1 MSSLARKH
9 IQNGLEISRNQAS
22 LLKNLFTLFRKQ
34 RIGPKTLPREI
45 VAREDEE
52 EETSE
57 VEGAETTSPKDQI
70 CSASIVERLGTG
82 MERLGTHQISVGLRV
97 TPSKT
102 SITRRKMTVKI
113 KMLVN
118 LLILL
123 LLHIVILDLMK

>member
-9 IQNGLEISRNQAS
+9 IQTGLERSTNQAS
-22 LLKNLFTLFRKQ
+22 LSKNPLALFRKQ
-34 RIGPKTLPREI
+34 RICPKTLPREI

-57 VEGAETTSPKDQI
+57 AEGAETTPEKYQ
-70 CSASIVERLGTG
+70 SASIV
-82 MERLGTHQISVGLRV
+82 ERLGTHQISVGRRG

-102 SITRRKMTVKI
+102 NITRRKMT

-118 LLILL
+118 ILILV
-123 LLHIVILDLMK
+123 LLHIVVLELIK